1 MKFSHLYFYCSY
13 SNAFHYIFFFL
24 FWMRKRERSTALIL
38 VTTTF
43 SISSYLVIY
52 NLFLT
57 LLTLTFFNQKYFC
70 TFLFVIQIK
79 FPWLPFIQLLHAQWV
94 NAVSHQKLT
103 KRNKTKLYFSN
114 INLIFSTIFQ
124 GNCEKHVFF
133 YSKEK
138 ISYNTVDDMKQ
149 VNNHIYMYIYYILI
163 YTYMHVCTKKK

>member
-1 MKFSHLYFYCSY
+1 
-13 SNAFHYIFFFL
+13 
-24 FWMRKRERSTALIL
+24 MRKRERSTALIL

-138 ISYNTVDDMKQ
+138 ITYNTVDDMKQ

-163 YTYMHVCTKKK
+163 YTYMHVCRKKK